1 MIQRIQSVML
11 ALAAA
16 AVLLLFAVPLV
27 AYDRADQQRL
37 IMMLTGVEHADG
49 APVQDVRYQMP
60 LQVLA
65 AVLGALWLALVFLY
79 RNRSRQARLARYSQ
93 LIGATLMVGLWITHR
108 SVAAYLEQG
117 EQIGYI
123 LLPGF
128 FLPIVGMVL
137 VFLAERAIRKDEA
150 LVRSADRLR

>member
-16 AVLLLFAVPLV
+16 AVLLLFAMPLV

-137 VFLAERAIRKDEA
+137 VFLAERAIRKDES

>member
-117 EQIGYI
+117 EQIGYV

-137 VFLAERAIRKDEA
+137 VFLAERAIRKDES

>member
-1 MIQRIQSVML
+1 MIQRIQSVLL

-37 IMMLTGVEHADG
+37 TMTLTGVELADG
-49 APVQDVRYQMP
+49 TPVQDVRFQMP
-60 LQVLA
+60 LHVLA
-65 AVLGALWLALVFLY
+65 AVLAGLWLALIFLY
-79 RNRSRQARLARYSQ
+79 RDRSRQARLARYSQ
-93 LIGATLMVGLWITHR
+93 LIGATLVVALWITHR

-117 EQIGYI
+117 EGLSYVLQ
-123 LLPGF
+123 PGF
-128 FLPIVGMVL
+128 FLPIAGMLL

>member
-16 AVLLLFAVPLV
+16 AVLLLFAMPLV

-117 EQIGYI
+117 EQIGYV

-137 VFLAERAIRKDEA
+137 VFLAERAIRKDES